1 MEFSTIPPRSTSKP
15 TPFQVSIPD
24 SEVARLYQHL
34 DLADIAPE
42 TYENLKEDGSVGISH
57 AWLSNALRS
66 WKDQYDWRQ
75 TEKRI
80 NSFPNYQVSVTD
92 EGGTDYNIHFVAL
105 FSKNPD
111 AIPIVML
118 HGWPGS
124 FMEFLPCLDIV
135 RKRYTPSTLPYHI
148 IVPSIVG
155 YCFSAG
161 PSVKSN
167 TTVADVAWVTNS
179 MMIGLGFADGYV
191 AQGGDIGSYLAR
203 ILGSKF
209 EECKAV
215 HCKFR
220 TLSHKYTIPDT
231 DAAGEAQSTIEETA
245 LERTKLSS
253 MTEFAYALE
262 HATRPATIG
271 FVLSSN
277 PVALLSWIGEKYLTW
292 SHQKPPLSVIL
303 DAATVYWFTK
313 TIARCL
319 YPYRDA
325 LHSPYHELPEYFIH
339 KPLGFSFFPY
349 EIAPTPISWVRS
361 TGNLEWSRIHSEG
374 GHFAALETPDA
385 FLQDIEDFVVSVWVP

>member
-1 MEFSTIPPRSTSKP
+1 
-15 TPFQVSIPD
+15 
-24 SEVARLYQHL
+24 
-34 DLADIAPE
+34 
-42 TYENLKEDGSVGISH
+42 
-57 AWLSNALRS
+57 
-66 WKDQYDWRQ
+66 
-75 TEKRI
+75 
-80 NSFPNYQVSVTD
+80 VTD
-92 EGGTDYNIHFVAL
+92 EVGTDYSIHFVAL
-105 FSKNPD
+105 FSEKPD

-135 RKRYTPSTLPYHI
+135 KNRYTPSTLPYHI

-155 YCFSAG
+155 YCFSTG
-161 PSVKSN
+161 PSTKSN
-167 TTVADVAWVTNS
+167 TTVANVAWIINS
-179 MMIGLGFADGYV
+179 MMIGLGFTDGYI

-215 HCKFR
+215 HLNFCGMQKPQNADV
-220 TLSHKYTIPDT
+220 TSEALSK
-231 DAAGEAQSTIEETA
+231 IEEAA
-245 LERTKLSS
+245 LERTRLYP

-262 HATRPATIG
+262 HATKPATIG

-313 TIARCL
+313 TIGRCL
-319 YPYRDA
+319 YSYRDV
-325 LHSPYHELPEYFIH
+325 LQYSYHDLPEYFIH

-349 EIAPTPISWVRS
+349 EISPAPISWVRS
-361 TGNLEWSRIHSEG
+361 TGNLAWSRTHSEG
-374 GHFAALETPDA
+374 GHFAALEMPDT
-385 FLQDIEDFVVSVWVP
+385 FLRDIEDFVASVWAP